1 MKTDSLVD
9 KSCWE
14 FMSLLSTK
22 APVPGGGG
30 AAAMGGALGVGL
42 ANMVVSLTVG
52 KPKYAQYEEELQS
65 LLAKGLI
72 IQDELMRLVEK
83 DAVVFA
89 PLAMAYKLPSTTEA
103 EREAKAEELA
113 LAARDAAL
121 VPMEIAEKTFAAM
134 EITKRISEIGTR
146 LAISDAGCAMHFL
159 KAALW
164 SARYNVLI
172 NLPLVNDER
181 FSKMTNDKLNY
192 WFEEANKLF
201 SETIEN
207 VEKYL

>member
-121 VPMEIAEKTFAAM
+121 VPMEI
-134 EITKRISEIGTR
+134 
-146 LAISDAGCAMHFL
+146 
-159 KAALW
+159 
-164 SARYNVLI
+164 
-172 NLPLVNDER
+172 
-181 FSKMTNDKLNY
+181 
-192 WFEEANKLF
+192 
-201 SETIEN
+201 
-207 VEKYL
+207 

>member
-1 MKTDSLVD
+1 
-9 KSCWE
+9 
-14 FMSLLSTK
+14 
-22 APVPGGGG
+22 
-30 AAAMGGALGVGL
+30 
-42 ANMVVSLTVG
+42 
-52 KPKYAQYEEELQS
+52 
-65 LLAKGLI
+65 
-72 IQDELMRLVEK
+72 
-83 DAVVFA
+83 AVVFA